1 MSSRCLSLLLCATAC
16 YGAGDR
22 VLRVCADPNNLPFSN
37 QRAEGFENRL
47 AGLVARELGARVE
60 YTWYAPGRG
69 YLRNSLNAGTC
80 DIVMGIPSA
89 LDTVAVTA
97 PYYRS
102 TYVFVARHPGIAS
115 LDDPRLKK
123 MRIGVQMVGDDYAP
137 PAYALANNGLAANV
151 VGYSSH
157 DPAAIVDAVAM
168 GDVDVAVVWGPFAGY
183 FAKGLDLTP
192 VSPTTYLTIPFT
204 FEVSMGVRK
213 ADAALKQELDAVIAT
228 NCGAIQK
235 LLDEYR
241 VPREGKT
248 PCASSPSQQ
257 SPSVG
262 LH

>member
-47 AGLVARELGARVE
+47 ADLVAHELGARVE

-80 DIVMGIPSA
+80 DVVMGVPSA
-89 LDTVAVTA
+89 LDMVAVTA

-102 TYVFVARHPGIAS
+102 TYVFVARHAGIATF
-115 LDDPRLKK
+115 DDPRLKK
-123 MRIGVQMVGDDYAP
+123 MRIGLQMVGEDYTP
-137 PAYALANNGLAANV
+137 PAYALASNGLAANV
-151 VGYSSH
+151 VGYSSRE
-157 DPAAIVDAVAM
+157 PAAIVDAVTK
-168 GDVDVAVVWGPFAGY
+168 GDIDVAVVWGPFAGY
-183 FAKGLDLTP
+183 FGKGLDVTP
-192 VSPTTYLTIPFT
+192 VSPTTYREVPFT
-204 FEVSMGVRK
+204 FEMSMGVRK
-213 ADAALKQELDAVIAT
+213 ADTALKQELDTVIGAQ
-228 NCGAIQK
+228 CGAIQK

-248 PCASSPSQQ
+248 PCASSQ
-257 SPSVG
+257 SP
-262 LH
+262 